1 MYAPKDMHLTSVEVW
16 PNIGHTSGGAD
27 IANYVVIFVTLN
39 LATKLVIR
47 QCT

>member
-27 IANYVVIFVTLN
+27 IANYVVTFVAL
-39 LATKLVIR
+39 KLGHKT
-47 QCT
+47 CH